1 MNTEDWTSVAVALG
15 VTLVLFVV
23 FVVIYRFVRGFM
35 PGSRVLEQPLP
46 GPSDLD
52 SQTAKFKLFYTNWG
66 PHCTSAKPIW
76 DSFETLIKNQGYTYG
91 GKTVVIEKINCETE
105 KGKCSRY
112 QVDSYPTFK
121 LETNQKLYEYQGPAD
136 QSVWR
141 TFLSSAL
148 GPEKKQ

>member
-52 SQTAKFKLFYTNWG
+52 SQTAKFKLFYTNWC

-76 DSFETLIKNQGYTYG
+76 DSFETLMKNQG
-91 GKTVVIEKINCETE
+91 
-105 KGKCSRY
+105 
-112 QVDSYPTFK
+112 
-121 LETNQKLYEYQGPAD
+121 
-136 QSVWR
+136 
-141 TFLSSAL
+141 
-148 GPEKKQ
+148 